1 MGNAKF
7 YYYPKPSATPYLTSV
22 DLGEALA
29 ELFSDFD
36 IDAQDGVSY
45 TGRRFRTVGRVSEM
59 IRIQRDR
66 MITGEDKARD
76 LMTLQNHLDRGYSA
90 GFSADL
96 DKSYGAYLM
105 QPARSGDTV
114 IHVSSNVFRSIVG
127 NKIVTAGDYLMIE
140 TQNPAMVY
148 QQVKIQSITA
158 TATTQGTITLAN
170 PILYDFDSGIIGIR
184 YYRFWPTLKRP
195 VQNVGSNMIT
205 NERGF
210 LWSLDVTLT
219 PDYVSYFGYYLPVGA
234 ELGEL
239 TNAFGDALTDG
250 VDSVLGSSG
259 MITTEETTNQTGIGT
274 SLITE
279 PTIEPKIA
287 P

>member
-7 YYYPKPSATPYLTSV
+7 YYYPKPSATPYLTSI
-22 DLGEALA
+22 DLGEGLA
-29 ELFSDFD
+29 ELFSDYE

-45 TGRRFRTVGRVSEM
+45 TGRRFRTVGRISEL

-66 MITGEDKARD
+66 MIAGEDKARD
-76 LMTLQNHLDRGYSA
+76 LMTLQNHLDRGYPTAFCADSA
-90 GFSADL
+90 
-96 DKSYGAYLM
+96 KSYGAYLT
-105 QPARSGDTV
+105 QPARAGDTV
-114 IHVSSNVFRSIVG
+114 INVSSNIFRSIVG
-127 NKIVTAGDYLMIE
+127 NQIVSAGDYLIIE

-158 TATTQGTITLAN
+158 TASLPGTITLSS

-195 VQNVGSNMIT
+195 AQNVGSNMVT

-210 LWSLDVTLT
+210 LWSLDLILT
-219 PDYVSYFGYYLPVGA
+219 PDYILYFSNYLPVGA

-239 TNAFGDALTDG
+239 TNAFGDAATNNQ
-250 VDSVLGSSG
+250 DSPLATSG
-259 MITTEETTNQTGIGT
+259 LISPDETTSLSGVGT

-279 PTIEPKIA
+279 PAIEPKIA